1 MKRYLYTLL
10 GLVLFVACS
19 NDEELERDSTGLATV
34 TYLTT
39 PNGLGDNGYNDEA
52 AEGIFAF
59 AFETGTRLRLLQ
71 PNNDTEAEQM
81 YSQWLAENADADSA
95 VLIVGSSVY
104 EAMARRV
111 SAQHQAELKDIQ
123 QRGGRVLLFET
134 EAAIDGITT
143 MAISR
148 YGASYLC
155 GAMSGAFD
163 ALVLSAVKGNP
174 LLEES
179 IKGFLDG
186 YNAHH
191 SEGTFDGL
199 STGTRVEVHYLSD
212 NETGFAMPDSAYRF
226 ISRRDETIGNWDEII
241 FPLLG
246 GSETGVLRY
255 LNDEEFTMAL
265 MIGMDTD
272 LTGMSTRIPF
282 SMVIRI
288 GDVLHRYLNDWL
300 EGHEWPTR
308 QRLGMKD
315 GAADIVITPHFVEH
329 LNIWDDRYNDSN
341 TFKRLYEQYKEEAID
356 VEESLTPAPSPVGE
370 GSAERKGE

>member
-10 GLVLFVACS
+10 GLLLFTACS
-19 NDEELERDSTGLATV
+19 NDEELELDSTGLATV

-39 PNGLGDNGYNDEA
+39 PNGLGDNSYNDEA

-95 VLIVGSSVY
+95 VLIIGSSVY
-104 EAMARRV
+104 EQMARRV
-111 SAQHQAELKDIQ
+111 STLHQAELADIH

-143 MAISR
+143 IDVSR

-163 ALVLSAVKGNP
+163 ALILSAVKGNP

-191 SEGTFDGL
+191 SE
-199 STGTRVEVHYLSD
+199 GTRVEVHYLSD

-226 ISRRDETIGNWDEII
+226 ISRRDETIGNWDEMI

-288 GDVLHRYLNDWL
+288 GDVLHRYLNDWR

-315 GAADIVITPHFVEH
+315 GAADIVITPQFNQH
-329 LNIWDDRYNDSN
+329 LNIWDDRYNDPD
-341 TFKRLYEQYKEEAID
+341 TFQRLYEQYKEEAMRE
-356 VEESLTPAPSPVGE
+356 EESLTPNPSPVGE

>member
-1 MKRYLYTLL
+1 MKKLWCYVVPLCC
-10 GLVLFVACS
+10 VLAIVACS
-19 NDEELERDSTGLATV
+19 RDNDEMVTVDAPKGVATV
-34 TYLTT
+34 TFLVT
-39 PNGLGDNGYNDEA
+39 PNGLGDNGYNDAA

-59 AFETGTRLRLLQ
+59 VDATGPRMRLLQ

-81 YSQWLAENADADSA
+81 FSHWLAEHADADSA
-95 VLIVGSSVY
+95 VLILGSSIY

-134 EAAIDGITT
+134 ETAIDGITT
-143 MAISR
+143 MAVSR

-179 IKGFLDG
+179 IKGFMDG

-191 SEGTFDGL
+191 AEGT
-199 STGTRVEVHYLSD
+199 RAEVHYLSD
-212 NETGFAMPDSAYRF
+212 DETGFAMPDSAYRF
-226 ISRRDETIGNWDEII
+226 ISRRDEEIGSWDEII

-255 LNDEEFTMAL
+255 LNDKEFTMAL

-272 LTGMSTRIPF
+272 LTGMSSRIPF

-300 EGHEWPTR
+300 EGHEWPAR
-308 QRLGMKD
+308 QRLTMKD
-315 GAADIVITPHFVEH
+315 GAADIVITPYFRQH
-329 LNIWDDRYNDSN
+329 LNIWDNRYHDPD
-341 TFKRLYEQYKEEAID
+341 TFKRLYEQYKEEAI
-356 VEESLTPAPSPVGE
+356 EREKASPPTPL
-370 GSAERKGE
+370 RKARGVVTKY

>member
-1 MKRYLYTLL
+1 MRHRIWTDFLAGCYCFLSLTFSLL
-10 GLVLFVACS
+10 LLAACS
-19 NDEELERDSTGLATV
+19 KDDELEHDSTGLATV

-39 PNGLGDNGYNDEA
+39 PNGLGDNGYNDAA
-52 AEGIFAF
+52 AEGIFGF

-71 PNNDTEAEQM
+71 PNNEAEAERM
-81 YSQWLAENADADSA
+81 YQKWLTENAEEDSA
-95 VLIVGSSVY
+95 VLIIGSSVY
-104 EAMARRV
+104 EQMARRV
-111 SAQHQAELKDIQ
+111 SAQHQAELEDIR

-134 EAAIDGITT
+134 EAAIEGITT
-143 MAISR
+143 MAVSR

-179 IKGFLDG
+179 IKGFMDG

-191 SEGTFDGL
+191 AEGT
-199 STGTRVEVHYLSD
+199 RAEVHYLSD
-212 NETGFAMPDSAYRF
+212 DETGFAMPDSAYRF
-226 ISRRDETIGNWDEII
+226 ISRRDEEIGSWDEII

-272 LTGMSTRIPF
+272 LTGMSSRIPF

-288 GDVLHRYLNDWL
+288 GNVLHRYLNDWL
-300 EGHEWPTR
+300 EGREWPKHR
-308 QRLGMKD
+308 SFGMKD
-315 GAADIVITPHFVEH
+315 GAADIVLTPNFFEY
-329 LNIWDDRYNDSN
+329 LTIWDDRYSDPD
-341 TFKRLYEQYKEEAID
+341 TFQRRYELYKEEAMNN
-356 VEESLTPAPSPVGE
+356 E
-370 GSAERKGE
+370 